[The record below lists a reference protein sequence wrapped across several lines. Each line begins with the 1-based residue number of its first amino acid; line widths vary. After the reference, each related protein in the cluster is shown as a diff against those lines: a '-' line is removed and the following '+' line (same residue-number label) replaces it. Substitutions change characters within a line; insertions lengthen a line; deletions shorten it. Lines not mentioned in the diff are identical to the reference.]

1 MSVLNEIK
9 KILKTAG
16 DQLTATSP
24 TAKGMRFTANFQAK
38 AKSWGLTETDVA
50 DVYHHGQE
58 VKQNMIVRKY
68 NGYEIGIYYFLDKRS
83 GQPVITSIWKRDR
96 R

>member
-1 MSVLNEIK
+1 MRLLDELK
-9 KILKTAG
+9 KTLKVAG
-16 DQLTATSP
+16 EQLTSSST
-24 TAKGMRFTANFQAK
+24 TTKGMRFTPNFHAK
-38 AKSWGLTETDVA
+38 AKAWGLTQNDVE

-58 VKQNMIVRKY
+58 VKPNMMVRKY

>member
-16 DQLTATSP
+16 EQITATSS
-24 TAKGMRFTANFQAK
+24 TTKGMRFTSNFQAK
-38 AKSWGLTETDVA
+38 AKSWGLTEKDA
-50 DVYHHGQE
+50 EDAYHHGQE
-58 VKQNMIVRKY
+58 VKQNMIVRTY

>member
-1 MSVLNEIK
+1 MGLLDEIK
-9 KILKTAG
+9 KTLKVAG
-16 DQLTATSP
+16 EQFTSTST
-24 TAKGMRFTANFQAK
+24 TAKGMRFTSNFQAK
-38 AKSWGLTETDVA
+38 AKSWGLTEKDA
-50 DVYHHGQE
+50 EDVYHHGQE
-58 VKQNMIVRKY
+58 VKQNMIVRTY

>member
-1 MSVLNEIK
+1 MGLLDELK
-9 KILKTAG
+9 KTLKIAGEQFTAAS
-16 DQLTATSP
+16 T
-24 TAKGMRFTANFQAK
+24 TAKGMRFTSNFHVK
-38 AKSWGLTETDVA
+38 AKSWGLTEKDA
-50 DVYHHGQE
+50 EDVYHNGQE
-58 VKQNMIVRKY
+58 VKQNMVVRKY